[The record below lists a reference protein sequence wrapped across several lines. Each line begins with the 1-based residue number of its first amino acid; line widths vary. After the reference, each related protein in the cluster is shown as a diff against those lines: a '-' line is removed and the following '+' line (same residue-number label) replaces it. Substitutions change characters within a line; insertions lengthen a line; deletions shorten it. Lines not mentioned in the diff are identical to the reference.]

1 MKFIL
6 ENKYKIFEYLQR
18 FNSIDI
24 DLFVIAIQFDTKI
37 MSKKM
42 ICHSDIMQV
51 TY

>member
-18 FNSIDI
+18 FIDI